1 MFYCNKCNSIPLI
14 LIIPKLDGSYVL
26 KKCLCGEEKLNLLQL
41 NKDKNENNNLKN
53 IKKNGELTKE
63 EIEILKND
71 YLKAYNK
78 LNTVNNNLKICFI
91 EQLNQMINNI
101 EKLYKKNLEENL
113 KILDLINAFFNQYEK
128 LQDKKSQ
135 KNILLNS
142 NFNLDDFK
150 FSKDENF
157 VINYFSFENYLKT
170 NLIISPKYEKKFKYF
185 TLNHIKNLEE
195 EKDWIWCLKELRD
208 GRLCSSSG
216 DSTIKIYEKYNYKIQ
231 LILKEHQRGV
241 YYIDQLNDGNLIS
254 CSDDRTIKIWNL
266 SLNNYKIVLNILCN
280 ERGVRKV
287 IQLNNHLHL
296 ISSHEENTINIWK
309 INGNYSSYEL
319 IKKLNQHSSY
329 VFSIIELENNVL
341 VSGSNDEKLI
351 FWNLNDY
358 NVIKILNNISCCN
371 NNSLIKITDNRL
383 VVGGFNLYFIDYTNY
398 QIICSIS
405 LFKNLL
411 DSIESILFL
420 KELDC
425 ILIGTQNSQIKKIN
439 TINYSIEYVTELN
452 DYNWVSSIILLKN
465 GEIATASYN
474 QIKIWCIKEE
484 KNPQKNNI
492 IPFKNLFK
500 YKI

>member
-1 MFYCNKCNSIPLI
+1 M
-14 LIIPKLDGSYVL
+14 
-26 KKCLCGEEKLNLLQL
+26 
-41 NKDKNENNNLKN
+41 
-53 IKKNGELTKE
+53 
-63 EIEILKND
+63 
-71 YLKAYNK
+71 
-78 LNTVNNNLKICFI
+78 
-91 EQLNQMINNI
+91 
-101 EKLYKKNLEENL
+101 
-113 KILDLINAFFNQYEK
+113 
-128 LQDKKSQ
+128 
-135 KNILLNS
+135 
-142 NFNLDDFK
+142 
-150 FSKDENF
+150 
-157 VINYFSFENYLKT
+157 
-170 NLIISPKYEKKFKYF
+170 
-185 TLNHIKNLEE
+185 
-195 EKDWIWCLKELRD
+195 
-208 GRLCSSSG
+208 
-216 DSTIKIYEKYNYKIQ
+216 
-231 LILKEHQRGV
+231 
-241 YYIDQLNDGNLIS
+241 
-254 CSDDRTIKIWNL
+254 IKIWNL

-329 VFSIIELENNVL
+329 VFSIIELENNIL

-439 TINYSIEYVTELN
+439 TINYSIEYVTELK
-452 DYNWVSSIILLKN
+452 DYNL
-465 GEIATASYN
+465 
-474 QIKIWCIKEE
+474 Q
-484 KNPQKNNI
+484 
-492 IPFKNLFK
+492 LF
-500 YKI
+500 Y